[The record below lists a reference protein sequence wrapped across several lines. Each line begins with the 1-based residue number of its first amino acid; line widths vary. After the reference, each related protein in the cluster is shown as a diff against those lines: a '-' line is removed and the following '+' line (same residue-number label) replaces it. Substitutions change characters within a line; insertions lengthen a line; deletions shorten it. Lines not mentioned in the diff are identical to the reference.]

1 MDSRTNTLEQVIF
14 KASTNQ
20 IKIPKYQRPYSW
32 ETQQIDEF
40 WDDLIQE
47 NPTFFIGPIIIN
59 IEYKD
64 QDDGYVEVV
73 DGQQRLITSTILAA
87 VIRDTYKEFGAD
99 SRANN
104 IQRNFIAYVDDD
116 DNDKGFRLIPGL
128 STSDFFKNNIQSA
141 NSDIMESEPDT
152 KEHKRIKDNYKN
164 FKNTLDKHL
173 SSETSNDAKIE
184 KIGKIR
190 DRLKKLIVII
200 IEINNDNEAYE
211 IFERVNNYGI
221 DLSLSDLLK
230 NHILKNSNNTDAA
243 HSIWYEVEKNIRTAE
258 SEMKKFIRY
267 HWLSKYNF
275 RTEKKLYNSIKDEIR
290 NYDAF
295 LDELQ
300 ESSEIFNK
308 ILKGDRQDFNNLKI
322 NGRDFSKKIYSI
334 IIASRYMGISQDN
347 VFYLG
352 LIRNIEKNKILV
364 NPSNFLEFL
373 EKFLFKYFAVCT
385 LPANKVE
392 RLFSKYSIELEKECN
407 SENTESNIKKNT
419 QRIFNNFKNELT
431 LLIPVKELF
440 IEKFKEIKYS
450 TSEKNRKL
458 INYILGNYEDH
469 LSQNNETML
478 NFDEINIEH
487 LLPQK
492 PESWGLTKAEIKDYV
507 HNIGNLTLIH
517 RRINSEMGNISLE
530 DKVPK
535 LQRSELRINK
545 QLMVDVMLN
554 GLSWDQEK
562 IENRNTN
569 LANLAYDTIW

>member
-40 WDDLIQE
+40 WDDLVQE

-59 IEYKD
+59 IEHKD
-64 QDDGYVEVV
+64 QEDGYVEVV

-128 STSDFFKNNIQSA
+128 STSEFFKNNIQSA

-164 FKNTLDKHL
+164 FKSTLDKYL

-230 NHILKNSNNTDAA
+230 NHILKNSNDTDTA

-385 LPANKVE
+385 TCANKVE
-392 RLFSKYSIELEKECN
+392 RLFSKYSFELE
-407 SENTESNIKKNT
+407 
-419 QRIFNNFKNELT
+419 
-431 LLIPVKELF
+431 
-440 IEKFKEIKYS
+440 
-450 TSEKNRKL
+450 
-458 INYILGNYEDH
+458 
-469 LSQNNETML
+469 
-478 NFDEINIEH
+478 
-487 LLPQK
+487 
-492 PESWGLTKAEIKDYV
+492 
-507 HNIGNLTLIH
+507 
-517 RRINSEMGNISLE
+517 
-530 DKVPK
+530 
-535 LQRSELRINK
+535 
-545 QLMVDVMLN
+545 
-554 GLSWDQEK
+554 
-562 IENRNTN
+562 
-569 LANLAYDTIW
+569 